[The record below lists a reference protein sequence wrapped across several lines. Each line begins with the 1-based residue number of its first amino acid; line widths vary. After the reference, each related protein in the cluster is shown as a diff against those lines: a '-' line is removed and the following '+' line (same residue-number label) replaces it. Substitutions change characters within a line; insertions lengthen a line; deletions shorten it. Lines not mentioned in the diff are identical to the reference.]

1 MQLAVFPGE
10 GGLILSSN
18 PVAIKLEAV
27 LAGAV
32 SANQPEYHVDYA
44 DWTND
49 NVETPPLAPSR
60 GALNDTTDVTILAAP
75 TNNPRR
81 EIQRI
86 SIYNKDTA
94 SITVTVKTDDGT
106 TERIIIKSTVIA
118 GRTLFWEKTGGWY
131 QSP

>member
-1 MQLAVFPGE
+1 M
-10 GGLILSSN
+10 ILSSA
-18 PVAIKLEAV
+18 PSSIKLEAV

-32 SANQPEYHVDYA
+32 SANQPEYHVDYI

-49 NVETPPLAPSR
+49 NQQTIPNEPSR
-60 GALNDTTDVTILAAP
+60 GALNSTTDVTILTAP

-94 SITVTVKTDDGT
+94 SVTVTVKTDDGT
-106 TERIIIKSTVIA
+106 TERIIIKKTVA
-118 GRTLFWEKTGGWY
+118 TLDSLCWERGRGWY
-131 QSP
+131 MTNAN